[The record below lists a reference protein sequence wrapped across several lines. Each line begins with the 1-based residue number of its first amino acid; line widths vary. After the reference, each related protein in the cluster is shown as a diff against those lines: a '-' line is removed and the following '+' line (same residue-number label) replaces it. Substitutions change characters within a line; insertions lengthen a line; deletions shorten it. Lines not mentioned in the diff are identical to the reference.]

1 MPVGMS
7 PGFSYLMMA
16 EQNPTLEL
24 TCTYDPL
31 KEFLAHYADAKAQK
45 SEFTSYANMSIEEK
59 LKQRIIDGDKLG
71 LDDDLR
77 TALETYSALVII
89 NDILLGGMKVVG
101 ELFGAGEMQLP
112 FVLQSAETMK
122 AAVKFLEPF
131 MEKVEGEQSKGVMVL
146 ATVKG
151 DVHDIGKN
159 LVDII
164 LTNNGYR
171 VVNLGIK
178 VALEPLLEAAT
189 REHADAIGMSGLLV
203 KSTAIM
209 KENLEVMESRNIRI
223 PVVLGGAALTR
234 KFVEKDLRALY
245 SGPLSY
251 AQDAFDGLHFMEE
264 LKNPKPIAIA
274 AEKQEPKTA
283 AEFASR
289 MKAAQQD
296 FLTLLSEIEEEEY
309 FIPES
314 FGAWSLAEVV
324 AHIIG
329 WQRLGVERLHVIK
342 SGGLIVGINSEDV
355 DPINARLVKEISH
368 SSKQAYLDAL
378 TEAHEEFLGLTA
390 TLSEEEINRTGEGS
404 FPITTWLPQFADI
417 HLQEHAEKI
426 RSWVNAKEEELDSA
440 TGADSKIAMASRT
453 LPWLKHPKTN
463 KSGAEL
469 SVEVETMQARIADFP
484 IAVRVD
490 TSGGSER
497 LVRTSATP
505 HDNRVPNPPFWG
517 SKVVVDI
524 KLEKVWEYL
533 NEVALFRGQWQ
544 MKRGKKSV
552 EDFQKQVE
560 EVARPKLNEFKL
572 RAKRDRV
579 LEPKVVYGYFPC
591 WSEGEDLVIAKP
603 KGLSESEL
611 YLPWSIPGG
620 SRVSTPDLRDLEEW
634 TRLTFPRQPT
644 ARRLCLAD
652 FYLPKEEAERRNQP
666 DVVAFTAV
674 TVGREASR
682 YTAKLFEANNYAD
695 YLFMHGLSVE
705 TAEALAEYWHKIVR
719 TELGIAGN
727 DAPEI
732 TRLFSQGYQGSR
744 YSFGYPACPNL
755 EDQTKLFELI
765 RPERIDVTLTEEFHI
780 EPEQSTT
787 AIIAHHPS
795 AKYFAIK

>member
-1 MPVGMS
+1 
-7 PGFSYLMMA
+7 MA
-16 EQNPTLEL
+16 EDNNTIV
-24 TCTYDPL
+24 TYDPL
-31 KEFLAHYADAKAQK
+31 KEFLAHYADAKSAK
-45 SEFTSYANMSIEEK
+45 SETVSYAGMTVEEK

-77 TALETYSALVII
+77 QAMGVGLEAPTYAYSALEIV

-178 VALEPLLEAAT
+178 VALEPMLEAVT
-189 REHADAIGMSGLLV
+189 REHADALGMSGLLV

-209 KENLEVMESRNIRI
+209 KENLEVMQSRNIRI

-245 SGPLSY
+245 EGNLSY
-251 AQDAFDGLHFMEE
+251 AQDAFDGLHFMEK
-264 LKNPKPIAIA
+264 LKSPNIA
-274 AEKQEPKTA
+274 PD
-283 AEFASR
+283 ASPT
-289 MKAAQQD
+289 M
-296 FLTLLSEIEEEEY
+296 LSS
-309 FIPES
+309 P
-314 FGAWSLAEVV
+314 V
-324 AHIIG
+324 
-329 WQRLGVERLHVIK
+329 
-342 SGGLIVGINSEDV
+342 
-355 DPINARLVKEISH
+355 PP
-368 SSKQAYLDAL
+368 
-378 TEAHEEFLGLTA
+378 
-390 TLSEEEINRTGEGS
+390 LSTGEDAGATS
-404 FPITTWLPQFADI
+404 PEDL
-417 HLQEHAEKI
+417 
-426 RSWVNAKEEELDSA
+426 EEELDNA
-440 TGADSKIAMASRT
+440 TGAESKILMASRV
-453 LPWLKHPKTN
+453 LPWLKNPMKP
-463 KSGAEL
+463 SSAAEK
-469 SVEVETMQARIADFP
+469 SVELEAFQEEIADFP
-484 IAVRVD
+484 IAVERVE
-490 TSGGSER
+490 TAEGTEK
-497 LVRTSATP
+497 LARTSATP
-505 HDNRVPNPPFWG
+505 HDNPIPTPPFWG
-517 SKVVVDI
+517 SRVVDDI
-524 KLEKVWEYL
+524 RVEKVWEYL

-544 MKRGKKSV
+544 MKRGKKSP
-552 EDFQKQVE
+552 EEFEKQVE

-579 LEPKVVYGYFPC
+579 LLPKVVYGYFPC
-591 WSEGEDLVIAKP
+591 WSEGESLVILKPAKQDPSVLLDTWVAFETSDLV
-603 KGLSESEL
+603 
-611 YLPWSIPGG
+611 
-620 SRVSTPDLRDLEEW
+620 EW
-634 TRLTFPRQPT
+634 QRFTFPRQPT
-644 ARRLCLAD
+644 ARRLCLSD
-652 FYLPKEEAERRNQP
+652 FYLPKEEALRRQQP
-666 DVVAFTAV
+666 DVVTFTAV
-674 TVGREASR
+674 TVGREASL
-682 YTAKLFEANNYAD
+682 YTKRLFEANDYAD

-727 DAPEI
+727 DAKDI

-755 EDQTKLFELI
+755 EDQTKLFDLI
-765 RPERIDVTLTEEFHI
+765 RPERIGITLTEEYHL

-795 AKYFAIK
+795 AKYFSIK

>member
-1 MPVGMS
+1 
-7 PGFSYLMMA
+7 MA
-16 EQNPTLEL
+16 EEKLEL

-31 KEFLAHYADAKAQK
+31 KEFLAHYADAKSAR
-45 SEFTSYANMSIEEK
+45 SEFISYANMTIEEK

-77 TALETYSALVII
+77 HAMGLGRDGVALEAPTSTYSALQII

-122 AAVKFLEPF
+122 AAVKFLEPY

-178 VALEPLLEAAT
+178 VGLEPMLDAVT

-245 SGPLSY
+245 TGPLSY
-251 AQDAFDGLHFMEE
+251 AQDAFDGLHFMAK
-264 LKNPKPIAIA
+264 LKAPDGLG
-274 AEKQEPKTA
+274 T
-283 AEFASR
+283 
-289 MKAAQQD
+289 
-296 FLTLLSEIEEEEY
+296 
-309 FIPES
+309 PEMTS
-314 FGAWSLAEVV
+314 PPAPL
-324 AHIIG
+324 
-329 WQRLGVERLHVIK
+329 
-342 SGGLIVGINSEDV
+342 
-355 DPINARLVKEISH
+355 LVKER
-368 SSKQAYLDAL
+368 
-378 TEAHEEFLGLTA
+378 G
-390 TLSEEEINRTGEGS
+390 
-404 FPITTWLPQFADI
+404 ADTI
-417 HLQEHAEKI
+417 EDF
-426 RSWVNAKEEELDSA
+426 EEELDNA
-440 TGADSKIAMASRT
+440 TGEESKMVMASRS
-453 LPWLKHPKTN
+453 LPWLTKPKTVT
-463 KSGAEL
+463 SAREQ
-469 SVEVETMQARIADFP
+469 SVELETMQERIADFP
-484 IAVRVD
+484 VTLRKID
-490 TSGGSER
+490 TGGGAER

-505 HDNRVPNPPFWG
+505 HDNPVPTPPFWG
-517 SKVVVDI
+517 SRVEEDI
-524 KLEKVWEYL
+524 KVEKVWEYL

-544 MKRGKKSV
+544 MKRGKRSI
-552 EDFQKQVE
+552 EDFEKQMS
-560 EVARPKLNEFKL
+560 EVARPKLQELKL
-572 RAKRDRV
+572 RAKRDRM
-579 LEPKVVYGYFPC
+579 LQPKVAYGYFPC
-591 WSEGEDLVIAKP
+591 WSEGEDLVVLKP
-603 KGLSESEL
+603 AGVSDADL
-611 YLPWSIPGG
+611 YLPWDRSVG
-620 SRVSTPDLRDLEEW
+620 SDRSVVLENLIEW
-634 TRLTFPRQPT
+634 QRFTFPRQPT
-644 ARRLCLAD
+644 DRRLCLAD

-682 YTAKLFEANNYAD
+682 YTAKLFAANDYVD
-695 YLFMHGLSVE
+695 YLYMHGLSVE

-719 TELGIAGN
+719 TELGMGAN
-727 DAPEI
+727 DAQDV

-765 RPERIDVTLTEEFHI
+765 RPERIDITLTEEYHL

-787 AIIAHHPS
+787 AIIAHHPN
-795 AKYFAIK
+795 AKYFSIK